1 DVMVVVRMNNI
12 DHVRLH
18 RSDSR
23 LEMAFQGEPAVR
35 LSAQQLY
42 TLTQPSMLS
51 HSGRDNVA
59 DLKITAFAPDQQEG
73 LTLAFNNGLI
83 AVINWQLLYQ
93 LSVTVRQA
101 EK

>member
-1 DVMVVVRMNNI
+1 M
-12 DHVRLH
+12 
-18 RSDSR
+18 
-23 LEMAFQGEPAVR
+23 R

-42 TLTQPSMLS
+42 ILTQPSMLLS

-83 AVINWQLLYQ
+83 AVIDWQLLYQ
-93 LSVTVRQA
+93 LSVTARQA

>member
-1 DVMVVVRMNNI
+1 M
-12 DHVRLH
+12 
-18 RSDSR
+18 
-23 LEMAFQGEPAVR
+23 R

-42 TLTQPSMLS
+42 ILTQPSMLLS

-59 DLKITAFAPDQQEG
+59 DLKITAFAPDPQEG

-83 AVINWQLLYQ
+83 AVIDWQLLYQ
-93 LSVTVRQA
+93 LSVTARQA

>member
-1 DVMVVVRMNNI
+1 MVLVCMNNI
-12 DHVRLH
+12 DHIRLH

-23 LEMAFQGEPAVR
+23 LEIAFQGEPAVR

-42 TLTQPSMLS
+42 ILTQPSMLLS

-83 AVINWQLLYQ
+83 AVIDWQLLYQ
-93 LSVTVRQA
+93 LSVTARQA

>member
-1 DVMVVVRMNNI
+1 MNNI
-12 DHVRLH
+12 DHIRLH

-23 LEMAFQGEPAVR
+23 LEIAFQGEPAVR

-42 TLTQPSMLS
+42 ILTQPSMLLS

-83 AVINWQLLYQ
+83 AVIDWQLLYQ
-93 LSVTVRQA
+93 LSVTARQA

>member
-1 DVMVVVRMNNI
+1 
-12 DHVRLH
+12 
-18 RSDSR
+18 
-23 LEMAFQGEPAVR
+23 MAFQGEPAVR

-42 TLTQPSMLS
+42 ILTQPSMLLS

-83 AVINWQLLYQ
+83 AVIDWQLLYQ
-93 LSVTVRQA
+93 LSVTARQA